1 MELNIFENI
10 VDYSGLYIFIA
21 HFADALSF
29 VYVQNVALAY
39 RIGWTEEN
47 IINAYNLQS
56 KHTVVKTNR

>member
-39 RIGWTEEN
+39 RIG
-47 IINAYNLQS
+47 
-56 KHTVVKTNR
+56 